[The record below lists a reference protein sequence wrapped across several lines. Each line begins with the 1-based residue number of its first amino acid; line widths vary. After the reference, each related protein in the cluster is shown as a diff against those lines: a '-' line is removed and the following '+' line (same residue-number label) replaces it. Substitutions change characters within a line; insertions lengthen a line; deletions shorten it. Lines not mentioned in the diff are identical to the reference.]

1 MSHQAIGDYRRG
13 VPGKRRVEKKYI
25 NILEL
30 ITENLGEGP
39 ERYLED

>member
-1 MSHQAIGDYRRG
+1 MGDYRRG
-13 VPGKRRVEKKYI
+13 VPGKRRGKK
-25 NILEL
+25 NPLEL